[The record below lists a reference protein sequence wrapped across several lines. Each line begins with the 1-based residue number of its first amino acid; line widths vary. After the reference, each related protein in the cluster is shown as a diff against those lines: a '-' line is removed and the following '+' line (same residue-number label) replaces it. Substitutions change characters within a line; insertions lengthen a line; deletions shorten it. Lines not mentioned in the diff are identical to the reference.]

1 MCGIFGIVG
10 RNLPSDEAF
19 LSSLRTIKHRGPDD
33 FSAFRIDRELIF
45 GHARLAIIDLSE
57 ASNQPFLT
65 DCTVLAYNGEVYN
78 YREVRAALQKLGHS
92 FSTSG
97 DTEVVARAFEQWGDA
112 CFEKLHGMF
121 AIAIYDKKTKTLS
134 LARDRF
140 GIKPLYVREQGDT
153 VSFASET
160 KPLLRL
166 GPRAI
171 NPDVLQE
178 ITLWGFPL
186 SQNSFFADLSQVAP
200 GEVISFSGGSVHRR
214 FWAQDTA
221 ETKRWWNEFGL
232 RKVLDQSV
240 SDHLVAD
247 VPVAIALS
255 GGLDSSI
262 VAALAARQRGD
273 LVAFTTTFSDRDDD
287 EVEYAR
293 IVAKHCGIEHRV
305 IRLPAGDFEQ
315 TLRSILHHVEEPLA
329 NPNVFPTF
337 GLSKVIRDNGFKV
350 ILMGEGS
357 DEIFAGYPW
366 HRAAQEDNAS
376 TRSMYEHYRRRRAQP
391 GAVAYLRA
399 PVAKALAAR
408 EGEFLSVFEKR
419 ALGTKLDTMLS
430 FERAYQMQFAQLLR
444 VDKTMMAHSVEARV
458 PYLYS
463 SVLQAANRLPD
474 KRKIDISPKN
484 RGRLDKIALAD
495 LARKLLPAQV
505 ADRPKFGK
513 GGTVNLWE
521 TPLMTNLDAVAD
533 KMLTS
538 DEYRISREYL
548 SEWINWNAVK
558 GTSAKHLFTLISL
571 ITATDIHVVAG
582 NRE

>member
-1 MCGIFGIVG
+1 M
-10 RNLPSDEAF
+10 
-19 LSSLRTIKHRGPDD
+19 
-33 FSAFRIDRELIF
+33 
-45 GHARLAIIDLSE
+45 
-57 ASNQPFLT
+57 
-65 DCTVLAYNGEVYN
+65 VLAYNGEIYN
-78 YREVRAALQKLGHS
+78 YREVRWALQKLGHR

-97 DTEVVARAFEQWGDA
+97 DTEVVVRAFEQWGDA
-112 CFEKLHGMF
+112 CFAKLHGMF
-121 AIAIYDKKTKTLS
+121 AIAIYDKKAKTLN

-140 GIKPLYVREQGDT
+140 GIKPLYVMEQGAT

-166 GPRAI
+166 GQRAI
-171 NPDVLQE
+171 NANVLQE
-178 ITLWGFPL
+178 IILWGFPL
-186 SQNSFFADLSQVAP
+186 SQNSFFSGLWQVAP
-200 GEVISFSGGSVHRR
+200 GEVVSFDGRSIHRR
-214 FWAQDTA
+214 NWAKETA

-232 RKVLDQSV
+232 RKALDRSI

-262 VAALAARQRGD
+262 VAALAARQRGN

-293 IVAKHCGIEHRV
+293 IVANHCGIEHRV
-305 IRLPAGDFEQ
+305 IRLPAGDLER
-315 TLRSILHHVEEPLA
+315 TLRSILYHVEEPIA

-337 GLSKVIRDNGFKV
+337 GLSKVIKDNGFKV
-350 ILMGEGS
+350 IMMGEGS

-366 HRAAQEDNAS
+366 HRAAQEKNAN

-391 GAVAYLRA
+391 NAVAYLRA
-399 PVAKALAAR
+399 PVAAALVAR
-408 EGEFLSVFEKR
+408 EGEFLSAFEKS
-419 ALGTKLDTMLS
+419 AQGSKLDTMLS

-444 VDKTMMAHSVEARV
+444 VDKMMMAHSVEARV

-474 KRKIDISPKN
+474 KRKIDISPTKS
-484 RGRLDKIALAD
+484 GRVDKIALAA
-495 LARKLLPAQV
+495 LARKLLPSQV

-521 TPLMTNLDAVAD
+521 TPLMANLDAVAN
-533 KMLTS
+533 KLLTS
-538 DEYRISREYL
+538 DDYRQSREYL
-548 SEWINWNAVK
+548 SDWINWDAVK
-558 GTSAKHLFTLISL
+558 RTPAKQLFTLISM
-571 ITATDIHVVAG
+571 IMATDVHVIA
-582 NRE
+582 RE